1 MFLLVKKRKNEK
13 RSCHECESPSTSLIV
28 PGLESLGHTVILCLV
43 DSALWDQSSFILA
56 LRTVHKGQKLEGN
69 DAHKGAV
76 WCSTHQT
83 SDAWEG
89 GSTQRGSSLQA
100 FAVLVAVCDIAVSA
114 ASVLCSFPLTPVTWS
129 TSGYSYRPHKCGFCK
144 GVRQGEMKRIWETVH
159 GTGHSVTSGF
169 TGDGGG
175 EKMGLHWGCPI
186 Q

>member
-1 MFLLVKKRKNEK
+1 MWVSIHLINFTWIGEPGSHCNIMPCRFCPMRSSAENCPQGTEAWRKWCPQ
-13 RSCHECESPSTSLIV
+13 RC
-28 PGLESLGHTVILCLV
+28 CLM
-43 DSALWDQSSFILA
+43 QHSSNI
-56 LRTVHKGQKLEGN
+56 RR
-69 DAHKGAV
+69 
-76 WCSTHQT
+76 
-83 SDAWEG
+83 WEG

-144 GVRQGEMKRIWETVH
+144 RLRQGEMERIWETVH
-159 GTGHSVTSGF
+159 GTGHSVTSGL